1 MVSPLQFTEIAVRG
15 MMIHTFEMP
24 DRRPGASS
32 SEPTRWLFQMQLEM
46 LLYQNSKFG
55 EKSTGAMYRLLQRT
69 PEAKGRPLLLGNR
82 AKAIGAGLGGRSK
95 TP

>member
-46 LLYQNSKFG
+46 LLYQNSKVG
-55 EKSTGAMYRLLQRT
+55 QKSTGAMYTSAPRASLGRLMVAGQR
-69 PEAKGRPLLLGNR
+69 GC
-82 AKAIGAGLGGRSK
+82 SS
-95 TP
+95 